1 MDHAD
6 KSGRVPWGRIL
17 LLGCVAAGGLYWAL
31 FRTDVVEDNQAA
43 YLLDLTE
50 FLNKANAQR

>member
-17 LLGCVAAGGLYWAL
+17 LLGCGLHGEL
-31 FRTDVVEDNQAA
+31 E
-43 YLLDLTE
+43 
-50 FLNKANAQR
+50 QRNSFNT

>member
-31 FRTDVVEDNQAA
+31 FRTDVVEDTKPPIS
-43 YLLDLTE
+43 DL
-50 FLNKANAQR
+50 NGVSQQG